1 MGILFSAWGKRVRV
15 CSRSR
20 HFDMGDGTYA
30 ADCKSHNDE
39 IIYGVVESFQIFL
52 WFKALKVNSE
62 LNTVLA
68 LKLPIMELL
77 SRNAHILSLGNL
89 SKGIF

>member
-1 MGILFSAWGKRVRV
+1 MRV

-30 ADCKSHNDE
+30 ADCKSHNNE
-39 IIYGVVESFQIFL
+39 IIYGL
-52 WFKALKVNSE
+52 LNRFKFFCGSRRFKVNSE

-68 LKLPIMELL
+68 LKLPIIELL